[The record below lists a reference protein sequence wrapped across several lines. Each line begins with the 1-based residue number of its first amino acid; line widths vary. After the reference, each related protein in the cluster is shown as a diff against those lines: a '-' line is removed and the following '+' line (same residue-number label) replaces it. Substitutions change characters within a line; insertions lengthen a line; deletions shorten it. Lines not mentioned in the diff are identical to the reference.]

1 MQMTE
6 HKHVV
11 VKFGK
16 PHDCSSFLANPQ
28 TICAKNVS
36 GRTIEIGSP
45 KEMIMPGQ
53 SFGTCLDNPGIQRAL
68 DNNEIIIHNANE
80 SAASEPKEDKSAK
93 KQKPQKSENTPEPEI
108 EQESSE
114 TVAQEEP
121 EPSVQLETTDDKPK
135 SDEQ

>member
-1 MQMTE
+1 MTE

-11 VKFGK
+11 VKFGT
-16 PHDCSSFLANPQ
+16 PHDCSAFLADAQ
-28 TICAKNVS
+28 TICVKNVS
-36 GRTIEIGSP
+36 GRTIEVGSP
-45 KEMIMPGQ
+45 KETIVPGQ
-53 SFGTCLDNPGIQRAL
+53 SFGTCLDNPGVQRAIDFKEL
-68 DNNEIIIHNANE
+68 IVHKVNE
-80 SAASEPKEDKSAK
+80 SLVSEPKEDKLAK

-121 EPSVQLETTDDKPK
+121 EPSVQLESTDDKPK

>member
-1 MQMTE
+1 MTE
-6 HKHVV
+6 HQHVV
-11 VKFGK
+11 VKFK
-16 PHDCSSFLANPQ
+16 NPHDCSLFLADAQ
-28 TICAKNVS
+28 TICVKNVS

-45 KEMIMPGQ
+45 KEMIMPGE
-53 SFGTCLDNPGIQRAL
+53 SFGTCLDNPGVQRAIAAKEL
-68 DNNEIIIHNANE
+68 LVHNINE
-80 SAASEPKEDKSAK
+80 SLVLGPKEDKSAK

>member
-6 HKHVV
+6 HQHVV
-11 VKFGK
+11 VKFEK
-16 PHDCSSFLANPQ
+16 PHDCSFFLADAQ
-28 TICAKNVS
+28 TICVKNVS

-53 SFGTCLDNPGIQRAL
+53 SFGTCLDNPGVQRAIDSKEL
-68 DNNEIIIHNANE
+68 MVHNINE
-80 SAASEPKEDKSAK
+80 SLVLEPKEEKLAK
-93 KQKPQKSENTPEPEI
+93 KQKPQKAENAPEPEI

-121 EPSVQLETTDDKPK
+121 EPSVQLESTDDKPK